1 MKKNTYKVRWAD
13 VDANGHLRHSAYA
26 DFCAHARVE
35 MLENVGMG
43 LNQMRKFAIG
53 PILFREELIYK
64 REVHLSEE
72 IEIKTFLQKA
82 KKDASRWSIKH
93 LMYKAD
99 NTLACEVNVDGAW
112 MDLRAR
118 KLGILPEEMIQKM
131 FEIDRTE
138 DFTWQE

>member
-35 MLENVGMG
+35 MLEDLGMG
-43 LNQMRKFAIG
+43 INQMRKLAIG

-93 LMYKAD
+93 LMFKE
-99 NTLACEVNVDGAW
+99 NEVLACEVNVDGAW

-118 KLGILPEEMIQKM
+118 KLGVLPEKMARKM
-131 FEIDRTE
+131 FELDRTE
-138 DFTWQE
+138 DFTWQD